1 MNKTR
6 KITLIGMFSAL
17 AYIFTL
23 VGHLVPISFT
33 DFLRY
38 DPKDAIIVIAGFSMG
53 PVAALIISVIVAF
66 LELVTISTTG
76 LVGFA
81 MNIISSASFAC
92 VAAIVYKK
100 VKSISGAAIG
110 LALSSIITVGLMVLW
125 NYLVTP
131 VYMGI
136 PREAIVDMLVP
147 IFMVFN
153 IIKCGLN
160 SSIVLLIYKPCVS
173 ALRLVGLIPKGKSGQ
188 GRSKISI
195 VTIACAIT
203 LALLMIALFIIL
215 K

>member
-23 VGHLVPISFT
+23 VGHFVPISFT

-76 LVGFA
+76 FVGFA

-92 VAAIVYKK
+92 ISALIYKK
-100 VKSISGAAIG
+100 IKSIGGAAFG
-110 LALSSIITVGLMVLW
+110 LAVSSVVTVGLMVLW
-125 NYLVTP
+125 NYIVTP

-160 SSIVLLIYKPCVS
+160 TALVLLIYKPCVT
-173 ALRLVGLIPKGKSGQ
+173 ALRRVGLMPKSKSVDGKGK
-188 GRSKISI
+188 ISVATI
-195 VTIACAIT
+195 VCASL
-203 LALLMIALFIIL
+203 LAVGMVALFIVL